1 MADEVKTEEEDN
13 NTFGFFD
20 NKYVRGG
27 VAAVVA
33 AYAAKND
40 PYLLEGFAE
49 KIDELEVADRARR
62 EKFIESATESAT
74 KEIARNKLRRLE
86 RRETIAPKIKQ
97 AVANG
102 INAVVAGR
110 AYKAGHLPTL
120 MKLKMANS
128 DLDIN
133 GLYQIS
139 EENMQKI
146 SGFSDIDVIEALAG
160 PTLKLQ
166 KTFDSLKAPRTINPL
181 RNFLGG
187 GDDGSAQK
195 EIQERVDAETTSDVD
210 IKDINYD
217 LVEGLSEKGR
227 RAFASTQKVRNITT
241 EQIKSSFTAN
251 LSNALGVKSNIT
263 SGGLYVFDSDDDINE
278 AYAMKIA
285 DQMTLEAEDLITKD
299 FLSPANARSQ
309 VYNKYFKNVKD
320 KGVQINMDVVG
331 PKGLKILPAGWTPA
345 KSLGGNT
352 GSSTG
357 GGTGGSKT
365 GKVTLQSLK
374 AQWLKKKDDLL
385 KQYGNNKFNLK
396 YKAQIASQGA
406 AVQKQ
411 YQVLGGNPSDI
422 DLTP

>member
-1 MADEVKTEEEDN
+1 
-13 NTFGFFD
+13 
-20 NKYVRGG
+20 
-27 VAAVVA
+27 
-33 AYAAKND
+33 
-40 PYLLEGFAE
+40 
-49 KIDELEVADRARR
+49 
-62 EKFIESATESAT
+62 
-74 KEIARNKLRRLE
+74 
-86 RRETIAPKIKQ
+86 
-97 AVANG
+97 
-102 INAVVAGR
+102 
-110 AYKAGHLPTL
+110 
-120 MKLKMANS
+120 
-128 DLDIN
+128 
-133 GLYQIS
+133 
-139 EENMQKI
+139 
-146 SGFSDIDVIEALAG
+146 
-160 PTLKLQ
+160 
-166 KTFDSLKAPRTINPL
+166 
-181 RNFLGG
+181 
-187 GDDGSAQK
+187 
-195 EIQERVDAETTSDVD
+195 
-210 IKDINYD
+210 
-217 LVEGLSEKGR
+217 
-227 RAFASTQKVRNITT
+227 
-241 EQIKSSFTAN
+241 
-251 LSNALGVKSNIT
+251 
-263 SGGLYVFDSDDDINE
+263 
-278 AYAMKIA
+278 
-285 DQMTLEAEDLITKD
+285 MTLEAEDLITKD

>member
-181 RNFLGG
+181 RNF
-187 GDDGSAQK
+187 
-195 EIQERVDAETTSDVD
+195 
-210 IKDINYD
+210 
-217 LVEGLSEKGR
+217 
-227 RAFASTQKVRNITT
+227 
-241 EQIKSSFTAN
+241 
-251 LSNALGVKSNIT
+251 
-263 SGGLYVFDSDDDINE
+263 
-278 AYAMKIA
+278 
-285 DQMTLEAEDLITKD
+285 
-299 FLSPANARSQ
+299 
-309 VYNKYFKNVKD
+309 
-320 KGVQINMDVVG
+320 
-331 PKGLKILPAGWTPA
+331 
-345 KSLGGNT
+345 
-352 GSSTG
+352 
-357 GGTGGSKT
+357 
-365 GKVTLQSLK
+365 
-374 AQWLKKKDDLL
+374 
-385 KQYGNNKFNLK
+385 
-396 YKAQIASQGA
+396 
-406 AVQKQ
+406 
-411 YQVLGGNPSDI
+411 
-422 DLTP
+422 